1 MLLMELQAEP
11 ARGHDLAPALELL
24 RRSDLPDKGV
34 ADAFGHYFVVHDDGQ
49 LVALAGLELCGEDGL
64 LRSVVVEP
72 EYRGQGIAGKLVEAT
87 VERARRLKLRALYLL
102 TTTARDY
109 FARRGFADCP
119 RDQAPEAIRAS
130 WEFSSGCPAS
140 SAFMKR
146 ELHAKP

>member
-1 MLLMELQAEP
+1 MDLRPEP

-24 RRSDLPDKGV
+24 RHCDLPEKGV
-34 ADAFGHYFVVHDDGQ
+34 ADAFGHYFVVRDDGQ
-49 LVALAGLELCGEDGL
+49 LVGLAGLELCGEDGL

-72 EYRGQGIAGKLVEAT
+72 GYRGQGLANKLVEAT
-87 VERARRLKLRALYLL
+87 VERARRLNLRALYLL

-109 FARRGFADCP
+109 FARRGFLDSP

-130 WEFSSGCPAS
+130 WEFSTGCPTT

-146 ELHAKP
+146 VLSRG

>member
-1 MLLMELQAEP
+1 MDLQPEP

-24 RRSDLPDKGV
+24 RRSDLPEKGV
-34 ADAFGHYFVVHDDGQ
+34 ADAFGHYFVVHDDGR

-72 EYRGQGIAGKLVEAT
+72 EYRGQSLAGQLVEAT
-87 VERARRLKLRALYLL
+87 VERARRLNLRALYLL

-109 FARRGFADCP
+109 FARRGFAECP
-119 RDQAPEAIRAS
+119 RDQAPEPIRQS
-130 WEFSSGCPAS
+130 WEFSTGCPSS

-146 ELHAKP
+146 ELVVRT